1 MDPFFFPDQDELQD
15 FWGLSVDPTVDLLH
29 AVTQHLSRPPSPA
42 ARRSAFSKYTGPIA
56 APQAQGSGGGGGNIH
71 RRIIELLR
79 RIRRGKQDSK
89 GGGGGGCGS
98 SSGGEGSR
106 GFRHMMR
113 ERQRRERLSQS
124 YADLYAI
131 LSPSTKADKNSIV
144 QTAAALVRELKGV
157 KEGLQKRNEELMTMA
172 APAGA
177 MAEGTSARTEQRIEV
192 EGDRVI
198 TVRAENSASAIDSVI
213 GALRCLERM
222 DVQPGAIRF
231 AAAGGEGMTGGVMMI
246 KTDKGNGTLEAEEM
260 MERMLAIEGWRS
272 LK

>member
-15 FWGLSVDPTVDLLH
+15 FWGLSVDPTVDLLD
-29 AVTQHLSRPPSPA
+29 AVTQHLSRPASSM

-56 APQAQGSGGGGGNIH
+56 APPQAQGSGGGGGGNIH

-79 RIRRGKQDSK
+79 RIRRGKQESK
-89 GGGGGGCGS
+89 GGGGGGS

-157 KEGLQKRNEELMTMA
+157 KEGLQKRNEELMRMA
-172 APAGA
+172 APAEE
-177 MAEGTSARTEQRIEV
+177 MAEGTSSERTEQRIEV

-222 DVQPGAIRF
+222 DVKARAIRF
-231 AAAGGEGMTGGVMMI
+231 AAAAGGGMTGGVMMI
-246 KTDKGNGTLEAEEM
+246 ETNKGSTQ
-260 MERMLAIEGWRS
+260 
-272 LK
+272 